1 MDGIGKNLS
10 VNYDVFILE
19 IVELHPLHGHDLIAL
34 RKMKDENN
42 DPSYFCSSKRVHVL
56 MCSTADT

>member
-1 MDGIGKNLS
+1 M
-10 VNYDVFILE
+10 YFDVFILE

-34 RKMKDENN
+34 GKMKDENN